1 MGGMIKRTFQT
12 EGVVTSQQNTL
23 IYWYEYLQYDA
34 NLKNNDSNQ

>member
-12 EGVVTSQQNTL
+12 EGVVTRKQNTL

-34 NLKNNDSNQ
+34 NLKNGNQ